1 MFIGIGEQQDLIR
14 EVIIELRAERVAEAA
29 RAGEAEQLYIPE
41 PQPTMPSQDYLQRY
55 HTTSA
60 SYQQLLP

>member
-14 EVIIELRAERVAEAA
+14 EVIIELRAPVAAEA